1 MITVSYKPII
11 HDVEIMST
19 EKLKKFVY
27 IFFRIFLLPLYT
39 EAGFL
44 CYNERSVINKIF
56 TRKFEAVQG
65 TEVHGTKVPENLQI
79 AERQEC
85 YYEI

>member
-1 MITVSYKPII
+1 MYLGLAVAPATW
-11 HDVEIMST
+11 
-19 EKLKKFVY
+19 
-27 IFFRIFLLPLYT
+27 
-39 EAGFL
+39 
-44 CYNERSVINKIF
+44 YNERSVINKIF